1 MASQKEKNNIV
12 VYETPQGKVKLSPE
26 IIRKYLVN
34 GNGRVTDQEVMMFLH
49 LCYYQ
54 KLNPFLREAYLI
66 KYGDEP
72 ATIVTGKETFTKRAA
87 SIPDCNGWIAGVVVL
102 KDGKIVYRPGS
113 LVLKDE
119 ELVGGWAE
127 VYRKSWSHPIRIEV
141 SYEEYE
147 GKKKDGTPNRQWK
160 RMPGTMIRKVA
171 LVQALREAFPNEF
184 GGLYSPEE
192 MAQAGV
198 DMEGLPQA
206 EVKVEE
212 DIEEQNGK
220 CTTKQIALFHKILSE
235 LEELGIDAQKRK
247 ELIKQEYKVES
258 IKELSKEQMSIVIDE
273 LVKLRDNLREGK
285 GEVKNEIEEVLI
297 EEDPPAEEV
306 VISTSDNIELESDRP
321 TKGQLA
327 ALQALKEKVG
337 KDKYREAMDEL
348 GIANEAELTYET
360 AGKLIMALQS

>member
-1 MASQKEKNNIV
+1 MTSQKGKNNIV

-206 EVKVEE
+206 EVKVEG
-212 DIEEQNGK
+212 DIEEQNEK
-220 CTTKQIALFHKILSE
+220 CTTKQIALFHKMLSE
-235 LEELGIDAQKRK
+235 LEQLGVDPERK
-247 ELIKQEYKVES
+247 KKSIKDEYKVES
-258 IKELSKEQMSIVIDE
+258 IKELSK
-273 LVKLRDNLREGK
+273 
-285 GEVKNEIEEVLI
+285 
-297 EEDPPAEEV
+297 
-306 VISTSDNIELESDRP
+306 
-321 TKGQLA
+321 
-327 ALQALKEKVG
+327 
-337 KDKYREAMDEL
+337 
-348 GIANEAELTYET
+348 
-360 AGKLIMALQS
+360 